1 MKVLSMQQVLFMF
14 TSAAVL
20 ALALGTASAQTP
32 AKAGAGG
39 QKTIG
44 GKTATGKVMTRDE
57 LRACFAR
64 RDELNVS
71 AKKVEAERTQLDAE
85 RTEVVKEGDA
95 IKADRAEVDKRLAAV
110 REWEE
115 RVKAHRAAVEA
126 YNTRTAEAQAAK
138 GQQQKDLLAKLTED
152 RAALE
157 KTSQQLQADEAALV
171 PVYQAAVKTYND
183 KATARDAKVTSWNE
197 RNTAAL
203 KNTETHEDNRK
214 TWVSECANRPYRED
228 DEIAIK
234 KGK

>member
-1 MKVLSMQQVLFMF
+1 MF

-115 RVKAHRAAVEA
+115 RVKAHRVAVEA
-126 YNTRTAEAQAAK
+126 FNVRSTEAQAAK
-138 GQQQKDLLAKLTED
+138 GQQQKDLLAKLAED

-171 PVYQAAVKTYND
+171 PAYQTAVKTYND
-183 KATARDAKVTSWNE
+183 KATAHDAKVTAWNE

-203 KNTETHEDNRK
+203 KNTETHEDSRK

-228 DEIAIK
+228 DEIALK